1 MPNHFQRQTKSV
13 KRIPVILSALTLI
26 LLAVPRASLAAETL
40 ERTVIEL
47 WNTCTVPRPPELK
60 QVEVDPK
67 TTALLVLDIEEL
79 TCNEK
84 SRPRCLKIVPGI
96 AAFLA
101 KARSAGM
108 PVAHSLTR
116 RGTPETILPPVQPK
130 KGEPVFQASVDKFVG
145 TELEQFLTSKGVK
158 TVIVTGTASNGAVLH
173 TAVGAAI
180 RGFDVVVPVDGMS
193 GASLYEEQY
202 TVYHIAAAPG
212 IRDRSLLT
220 RFEMIGIR

>member
-1 MPNHFQRQTKSV
+1 MPRTPLNK
-13 KRIPVILSALTLI
+13 PLAALILASALTLP
-26 LLAVPRASLAAETL
+26 LMAAAPVLAAEAL
-40 ERTVIEL
+40 ERTVIEM

-60 QVEVDPK
+60 QVEVDHK

-84 SRPRCLKIVPGI
+84 SRPRCLKTVPGI

-101 KARSAGM
+101 KARAAGM
-108 PVAHSLTR
+108 PVAFSLTK

-145 TELEQFLTSKGVK
+145 TELEQFLKFKGVK

-220 RFEMIGIR
+220 RFGMMGIR